1 MARLKGIQDA
11 LRDMQRLVTNV
22 NRAKKVAELRVA
34 ERMAADAR
42 ALAPE
47 DKGLLIAGI
56 DTKQTENTT
65 SVVSE
70 AGYSAYQEFGT
81 GSLTAIPQGLE
92 GYAKEFFVNGEG
104 NTAPQ
109 PFFFPAIFKHREELI
124 PEVEKELVKINK

>member
-11 LRDMQRLVTNV
+11 LRDMQQLTTKV
-22 NRAKKVAELRVA
+22 NRAKKIAELRVA

-56 DTKQTENTT
+56 DTKQSDTST

-81 GSLTAIPQGLE
+81 GPLTAVPQGLE
-92 GYAKEFFVNGEG
+92 SYAKEFFVNGEG
-104 NTAPQ
+104 QTAPQ
-109 PFFFPAIFKHREELI
+109 PFFFPAIFKHKEELI
-124 PEVEKELVKINK
+124 PEVEKELAKINK